1 MHAALSA
8 VSPTPSLSA
17 GPGVPTSA
25 HTERNIEPRESC
37 GCMGAASQID
47 GSVRPPRVP
56 QMLVRI
62 CVGEDPL
69 PLGEVRASFLA
80 LI

>member
-8 VSPTPSLSA
+8 VKPTLSLSA
-17 GPGVPTSA
+17 GPCVLTSA
-25 HTERNIEPRESC
+25 HAERNTEPRKSC
-37 GCMGAASQID
+37 GRMGAASQID
-47 GSVRPPRVP
+47 RSVRPPRVP